1 MRITFTCK
9 TNKDY
14 CAINV
19 AKFLLPTGSTITVDR
34 TRTEW
39 NIVENKNKGVG
50 DLTMTWYG
58 CYLWAIDDNNI
69 FTDEAYIT
77 DGAMFED
84 LVADARILLLVDEDV
99 DEDYEVDVLD
109 WKVGE

>member
-39 NIVENKNKGVG
+39 DIDRDN
-50 DLTMTWYG
+50 LTMTWYG

-109 WKVGE
+109 WKIGE